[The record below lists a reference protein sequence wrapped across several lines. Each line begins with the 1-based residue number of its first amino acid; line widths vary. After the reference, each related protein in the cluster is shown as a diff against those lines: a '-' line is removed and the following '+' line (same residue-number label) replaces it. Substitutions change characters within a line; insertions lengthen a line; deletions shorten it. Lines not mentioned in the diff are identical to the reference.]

1 MWTIEQ
7 KKNSTFQSVHNV
19 CVRALECRS
28 RDEIQQKGKK
38 HRLTLKSVRAC
49 VYVFAAVAVVVV
61 VVVVIIN
68 IVVIVVVAAVL
79 FRVDVWLWPELE

>member
-1 MWTIEQ
+1 M
-7 KKNSTFQSVHNV
+7 
-19 CVRALECRS
+19 CARALECRS

-61 VVVVIIN
+61 VVVIIN